1 MAKFC
6 IAATGYS
13 LSLVIQISYSGATE
27 GTLCALVDTMD
38 SYLTGGSAR
47 GAMMMII
54 TPPFKLNSFCDLNSG
69 YIKLN
74 PGLKDISACVFET
87 SEKMSTC

>member
-1 MAKFC
+1 M
-6 IAATGYS
+6 
-13 LSLVIQISYSGATE
+13 

-38 SYLTGGSAR
+38 SYLTGGSTR